1 MRIPP
6 PWLRGTVPPVLL
18 FLLLA
23 WVPLLS
29 AQEVP
34 PPALADTETRVMRSS
49 VTGRTYQVTVA
60 LPRGYGESGTTY
72 PVLYAVDANGQFGSV
87 VEAARAMRFE
97 DLIPELIIVGIGY
110 PVGRPWNASSPRAVD
125 LTPTRDQP
133 WEEYERVTYPQFP
146 APEGSGGGPGFLRFF
161 TEELI
166 PAIEAEYRTEQD
178 DRALYGHSFGGLFA
192 TYALLHGNSIFRKF
206 IIGSPSYWWN
216 HRVTFDM
223 EEAYAATHDALP
235 ARVFFSVG
243 MLEEPEGDEEL
254 APYRMVSNLRDF
266 EAVLAQRGYRGLE
279 WTSVYFPEETHTS
292 VIPTTIS
299 RGLRYIYGDA
309 GGPAGLLDL
318 GDHSGGPSSVTRD
331 AHPDLRQPSPSTKE
345 AR

>member
-1 MRIPP
+1 MRFPP
-6 PWLRGTVPPVLL
+6 RWVRGSGPPVLL

-23 WVPLLS
+23 RAPLVS

-34 PPALADTETRVMRSS
+34 PPALADTETRVMKSS

-60 LPRGYGESGTTY
+60 LPRGYGESGETY

-87 VEAARAMRFE
+87 VEAARTMRFE

-125 LTPTRDQP
+125 LTPTQDRP
-133 WEEYERVTYPQFP
+133 WEEHERVAYPQFP
-146 APEGSGGGPGFLRFF
+146 APEGSGGAPGFFRFL

-166 PAIEAEYRTEQD
+166 PTIEAEYRTEHD
-178 DRALYGHSFGGLFA
+178 DRALYGHSFGGLFG
-192 TYALLHGNSIFRKF
+192 TYALLHGNGIFRKF
-206 IIGSPSYWWN
+206 IIGSPSYWWD
-216 HRVTFDM
+216 HRVTFEL

-243 MLEEPEGDEEL
+243 MLEEVEGDEEL
-254 APYRMVSNLRDF
+254 APYKMVSNLRDF
-266 EAVLAQRGYRGLE
+266 EAVLEGRGYRDLE

-292 VIPTTIS
+292 VIPATIS
-299 RGLRYIYGDA
+299 RGLRYLYGDDNE
-309 GGPAGLLDL
+309 PTRPLDL
-318 GDHSGGPSSVTRD
+318 GEHSGTPSCVAWD
-331 AHPDLRQPSPSTKE
+331 AHPNVRQRAPSTKDQ
-345 AR
+345 R

>member
-1 MRIPP
+1 MRFPP
-6 PWLRGTVPPVLL
+6 RWLCDSAPPVLL

-23 WVPLLS
+23 RAPLLL

-34 PPALADTETRVMRSS
+34 PPALADTEARVMTSS

-60 LPRGYGESGTTY
+60 LPRGYGESGKTY
-72 PVLYAVDANGQFGSV
+72 PVLYTVDANGQFGSV

-110 PVGRPWNASSPRAVD
+110 PVGRPWNALSPRAVD

-146 APEGSGGGPGFLRFF
+146 APEGSGGAPGFLRFL

-178 DRALYGHSFGGLFA
+178 DRALYGHSFGGLFG
-192 TYALLHGNSIFRKF
+192 TYALLHGNGTFRKF
-206 IIGSPSYWWN
+206 IIGSPSYWWD

-223 EEAYAATHDALP
+223 EEAHAATHDALP

-243 MLEEPEGDEEL
+243 ILEEPEGDEEL
-254 APYRMVSNLRDF
+254 APYRMVSNLHDF
-266 EAVLAQRGYRGLE
+266 EAVLAQRGYRGFE

-292 VIPTTIS
+292 VIPATIS
-299 RGLRYIYGDA
+299 RGLRYIYGDDSE
-309 GGPAGLLDL
+309 PTRLLD
-318 GDHSGGPSSVTRD
+318 SGEAFGAPSHLARETP
-331 AHPDLRQPSPSTKE
+331 PDVRQH
-345 AR
+345 